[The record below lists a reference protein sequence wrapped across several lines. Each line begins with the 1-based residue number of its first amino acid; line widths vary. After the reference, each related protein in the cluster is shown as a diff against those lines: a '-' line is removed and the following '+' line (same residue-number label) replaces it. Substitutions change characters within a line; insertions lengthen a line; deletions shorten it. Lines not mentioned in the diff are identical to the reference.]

1 MRRRQ
6 ISEPIMVAS
15 ATPLARGIFYLLLA
29 ETNNGAAQGDSGVK
43 LGLRC
48 GVQLVSEIEVEPR

>member
-1 MRRRQ
+1 
-6 ISEPIMVAS
+6 MVAS